1 MSAATS
7 IRPTRRSVMLGAGL
21 AIGGG
26 LAGIP
31 LRGVAAPTERQI
43 VAAPRSFRLTGK
55 ASAITA
61 GWGYDDAFPP
71 PTLRVKLGD
80 TLRVR
85 LINRLPEHTSIH
97 WHGIRLPNAMDGVPY
112 LTQPPVEPGTD
123 FVYEFRP
130 PDAGT
135 FWFHPHCNSIEQIGR
150 GLAGV
155 LVVEDP
161 GDPPFDADI
170 VCLYRDWH
178 VDDAGRLTPF
188 STDEGAGRAGT
199 MGSLHTVNGVS
210 QPVIDVPA
218 GGLVR
223 LRVLNLDS
231 ARVITAALPEQA
243 AWIIAI
249 DGNPVA
255 PVAFGEWRMGPAMR
269 LDLALQAPDR
279 EGATFALVNN
289 FAAEP
294 WTLATFR
301 AVGPAGSRSP
311 IEVPSLPASSIPRPD
326 LGKAELMQ
334 FSFSAASATALDP
347 SDLPPA
353 LRELQS
359 ALGTDVPAPD
369 LLCRSQRIFWA
380 INRRPWPGQSGGR
393 IPPPLATLTRGRS
406 YIFELVNTTPHT
418 HPIHLHGHT
427 FLVIE
432 SNKRTVTPYYADT
445 VLIHTKERVKIAF
458 VADNPGD
465 WMLHCHIIEHQ
476 DTGMMGYV
484 RVA

>member
-1 MSAATS
+1 MRL
-7 IRPTRRSVMLGAGL
+7 RPARRSVLLGAGIAL
-21 AIGGG
+21 GGG
-26 LAGIP
+26 LAGLP
-31 LRGVAAPTERQI
+31 LGRAAVPGEHEI
-43 VAAPRSFRLTGK
+43 VAAPRTFRLTGN
-55 ASAITA
+55 ASAVAA
-61 GWGYDDAFPP
+61 GWGYDEAFPP
-71 PTLRVKLGD
+71 PTLRVRRGE

-85 LINRLPEHTSIH
+85 LVNRLPEHTSIH

-112 LTQPPVEPGTD
+112 LTQPPVEPGED

-155 LVVEDP
+155 LVVENPD
-161 GDPPFDADI
+161 DPPFDADI

-178 VDDAGRLTPF
+178 LDGSGAFTAF

-199 MGSLHTVNGVS
+199 MGNLHTVNGAS
-210 QPVIDVPA
+210 QPTIDVPA

-223 LRVLNLDS
+223 LRILNLDS
-231 ARVITAALPEQA
+231 ARVVTLAMPSQA
-243 AWIIAI
+243 ASVIAI

-255 PVAFGEWRMGPAMR
+255 PVAFGEWQMGPAMR
-269 LDLALQAPDR
+269 LDLALLAPAQ
-279 EGATFALVNN
+279 EGTTFALVNN

-301 AVGPAGSRSP
+301 AAGRAKARP
-311 IEVPSLPASSIPRPD
+311 PLEVPALPASPIPRPD
-326 LGKAELMQ
+326 LDHVEAMQ
-334 FSFSAASATALDP
+334 FSFSAASAAALDP

-353 LRELQS
+353 LIELQS
-359 ALGTDVPAPD
+359 ALGTNVPASD

-380 INRRPWPGQSGGR
+380 INKQPWPGQAEGHV
-393 IPPPLATLTRGRS
+393 PPPLATLTRGRS
-406 YIFELVNTTPHT
+406 YIFELINTTPHT

-427 FLVIE
+427 FLVLE
-432 SNKRTVTPYYADT
+432 SNKRTVAPYHTDT

>member
-1 MSAATS
+1 M
-7 IRPTRRSVMLGAGL
+7 RPARRRVVLGGGL
-21 AIGGG
+21 AIAGG

-31 LRGVAAPTERQI
+31 LGGAATPTEQQI
-43 VAAPRSFRLTGK
+43 VAAPRSFRLTGN
-55 ASAITA
+55 ASVVTA
-61 GWGYDDAFPP
+61 GWGYDDVFPP
-71 PTLRVKLGD
+71 PTLRVRLGD

-97 WHGIRLPNAMDGVPY
+97 WHGIRLPNDMDGVPY
-112 LTQPPVEPGTD
+112 LTQPPVEPGAE

-135 FWFHPHCNSIEQIGR
+135 FWFHPHCNSIEQMGR
-150 GLAGV
+150 GLMGV
-155 LVVEDP
+155 LVVENPD
-161 GDPPFDADI
+161 DPPFDADI

-178 VDDAGRLTPF
+178 VDAAGGFTAF

-199 MGSLHTVNGVS
+199 MGSLHSVNGAN

-223 LRVLNLDS
+223 LRLLNLDN
-231 ARVITAALPEQA
+231 ARVITAALPEQPA
-243 AWIIAI
+243 SVIAI
-249 DGNPVA
+249 DGNPVT
-255 PVAFGEWRMGPAMR
+255 PVAFDEWQMGPAMR
-269 LDLALQAPDR
+269 LDLALRAPDR
-279 EGATFALVNN
+279 EETTFALVNN

-301 AVGPAGSRSP
+301 ATGPAQSRP
-311 IEVPSLPASSIPRPD
+311 LPKTRALPASPIPRPD
-326 LGKAELMQ
+326 LGNAELLQ
-334 FSFSAASATALDP
+334 FTFSAASATALDP
-347 SDLPPA
+347 NDLPPA
-353 LRELQS
+353 LTELQS
-359 ALGTDVPAPD
+359 ALGTNESAAD
-369 LLCRSQRIFWA
+369 LLCRPQRIFWA
-380 INRRPWPGQSGGR
+380 INKRPWPGQSGGR
-393 IPPPLATLTRGRS
+393 VPLPLATLTRGRS
-406 YIFELVNTTPHT
+406 YVFELINATPHT

-432 SNKRTVTPYYADT
+432 SNKRTVAPYYTDT